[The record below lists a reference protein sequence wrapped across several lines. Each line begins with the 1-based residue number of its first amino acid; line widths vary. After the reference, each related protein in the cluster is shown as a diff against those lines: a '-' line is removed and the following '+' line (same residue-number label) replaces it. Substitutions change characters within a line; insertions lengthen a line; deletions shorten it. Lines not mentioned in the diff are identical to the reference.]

1 MARISEQTIEH
12 IRSTVDILDVV
23 GRYVQLKKRGH
34 NYFGLCPFHLEK
46 TPSFAVNPGKQI
58 YKCFGCGAGGGAIN
72 FIMAIEKLE
81 FVDSIKFIGDQ
92 YGIEVNIE
100 GGGKPKT
107 LITQLYEL
115 QKVAAEMYQENLKT
129 EKGKMVVEYFHSR
142 GLNDETIAKFKLGYS
157 TGGWSDLLDKA
168 RSMEMNA
175 DAMIQ
180 CGLFIN
186 GEKGY
191 FDRFRNR
198 IMFPISDRNG
208 KVAAF
213 AGRIFEGDD
222 PAKYVNSSETPIY
235 NKSGILY
242 GLSESKSA
250 LSEKNTAI
258 VVEGYLD
265 YLQLYQAGIQNVVA
279 VSGTAFTDSH
289 AAELKKYV
297 QSVKIAY
304 DGDSAGKKAAVR
316 AGYVLLRN
324 GFNPEIIPVPEGMD
338 PDDWVQKSGT
348 GPLLDAMENSINQF
362 HFHFDIYPGD
372 KKSPAVISSLVNE
385 ILFELTQINDG
396 VHRELCVK
404 ELASVTGLNERTLFE
419 SLQSMLNKKMRREEF
434 QQKSEE
440 KPVKPKS
447 QSPYRRLEDELIQT
461 CFAEDSETRKLL
473 YENVNENWLHTESI
487 REIYNQLYIHL
498 LSEFP
503 PDINVV
509 MDGLINPQHREKLA
523 SLVFDIEK
531 KNLSKV
537 TAIDCLRR
545 MEKGYLKQQ
554 VQSIREQMRNN
565 ISKSDET
572 SQLEEIHNI
581 QKSLNDLRNK
591 YQDYAQI

>member
-72 FIMAIEKLE
+72 FVMAVEKIE
-81 FVDSIKFIGDQ
+81 FIDSIKFIGDQ

-115 QKVAAEMYQENLKT
+115 QKVAAELYQHNLNS
-129 EKGKMVVEYFHSR
+129 EKGNKVIDYFHSR
-142 GLNDETIAKFKLGYS
+142 GLNDETITQFKLGYS
-157 TGGWSDLLDKA
+157 TNSWSDLLDKA

-208 KVAAF
+208 KIVAF
-213 AGRIFEGDD
+213 SGRVFDGDD

-235 NKSGILY
+235 NKSAILY
-242 GLSESKSA
+242 GLSESKTA
-250 LSEKNTAI
+250 LSEANTAI

-265 YLQLYQAGIQNVVA
+265 YLQLYQAGIKNVVA
-279 VSGTAFTDSH
+279 VSGTSFTDSH
-289 AAELKKYV
+289 ATELKKYV
-297 QSVKIAY
+297 QTIKIAY
-304 DGDSAGKKAAVR
+304 DGDSAGKNAAVR

-324 GFNPEIIPVPEGMD
+324 GFNPGIVLIPDNMD
-338 PDDWVQKSGT
+338 PDDWVQNSGPK
-348 GPLLDAMENSINQF
+348 PLLDAVENSTNLFQF
-362 HFHFDIYPGD
+362 HFDNYPGD
-372 KKSPAVISSLVNE
+372 KNSPSVISSMVNE
-385 ILFELTQINDG
+385 ILFELTQIYDA

-404 ELASVTGLNERTLFE
+404 ELSRVTNLNEQTLFE
-419 SLQSMLNKKMRREEF
+419 SLQTMLNKKIKREEF
-434 QQKSEE
+434 QAQSAIKKST
-440 KPVKPKS
+440 PINNN
-447 QSPYRRLEDELIQT
+447 SPFRRLEDELIQI
-461 CFAEDSETRKLL
+461 CFAKERETRKML
-473 YENVNENWLHTESI
+473 YEHVDENWLHTESI

-498 LSEFP
+498 HSEFP

-509 MDGLINPQHREKLA
+509 MDGLKDPQHREKLA
-523 SLVFDIEK
+523 SLVFDLEK
-531 KNLSKV
+531 KNLSIF
-537 TAIDCLRR
+537 TAIDCLKR
-545 MEKGYLKQQ
+545 MEKGYLKQH
-554 VQSIREQMRNN
+554 VQSLREKIRNN
-565 ISKSDET
+565 SGSEIFT
-572 SQLEEIHNI
+572 QLEKIHDL
-581 QKSLNDLRNK
+581 QKTLNELQNK
-591 YQDYAQI
+591 YQDYAEA